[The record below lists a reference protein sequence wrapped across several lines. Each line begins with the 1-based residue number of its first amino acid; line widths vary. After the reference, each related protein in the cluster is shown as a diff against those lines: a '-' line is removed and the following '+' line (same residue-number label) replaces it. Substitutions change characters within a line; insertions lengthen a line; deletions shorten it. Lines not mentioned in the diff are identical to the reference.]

1 MRARTIFTAVTAAI
15 AFSGCGTQAAAPP
28 GLDAEQPKPAPT
40 QSTPAQD
47 LPTAAEGST
56 AVAKFAAK
64 GRPIY
69 CGGRKQPWIA
79 LTFDDGPGPYSKHVL
94 ALLKRAGVPATFFD
108 VGRNVAP
115 YRSSLIREKNS
126 GAAIG
131 NHSWSHPVLPSLSAK
146 EQRAQLANTNR
157 AISRVTGDPVRL
169 FRPPYAERDK
179 TTDRISRALK
189 MTTILWDVD
198 SRDALGASSKQ
209 IARRVKNG
217 FHAGA
222 IVLLHENRGQTVRA
236 LRYTILPALKKSGL
250 TPVTIPQMLAGNPPT
265 DKQLRRGRRGCTKLS

>member
-1 MRARTIFTAVTAAI
+1 MAVRPILVAATAAI
-15 AFSGCGTQAAAPP
+15 ALSGCGTQAAAPP
-28 GLDAEQPKPAPT
+28 KLNSEKPAAGPT
-40 QSTPAQD
+40 QNAAAKD
-47 LPTAAEGST
+47 LPTPAEGSA
-56 AVAKFAAK
+56 AVAEFAAK

-69 CGGRKQPWIA
+69 CGGRKRPWIA

-94 ALLKRAGVPATFFD
+94 ALLKRAQAPATFFD

-115 YRSSLIREKNS
+115 YRSSLVRENSS

-131 NHSWSHPVLPSLSAK
+131 NHSWSHPVLPSLSAR
-146 EQRAQLANTNR
+146 EQRAQLANTR
-157 AISRVTGDPVRL
+157 KAISRVTGEPVRL

-179 TTDRISRALK
+179 TTDRISRSLK
-189 MTTILWDVD
+189 MATILWDVD

-265 DKQLRRGRRGCTKLS
+265 DSQLRRGRGGCTKRR